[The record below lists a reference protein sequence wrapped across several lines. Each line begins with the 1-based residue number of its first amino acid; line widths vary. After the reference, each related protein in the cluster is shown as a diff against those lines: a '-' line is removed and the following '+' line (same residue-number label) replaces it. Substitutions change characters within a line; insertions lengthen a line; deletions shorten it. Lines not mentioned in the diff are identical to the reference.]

1 MEDDFTGDDKGDHTS
16 FPGSEWFHR
25 YKALKPGMERKVGG
39 HLEDGTFHVVAE
51 VTLERH
57 ELQEKA
63 EVDVEEVK
71 KFVKEMEEVLEM
83 VPDPP
88 LPNSRPIGGRLQ
100 ETRWMWGGD

>member
-25 YKALKPGMERKVGG
+25 HNGLREWTIFFWALKPGMERKVGG

-88 LPNSRPIGGRLQ
+88 LPNS
-100 ETRWMWGGD
+100 